1 MKKYTIATLDV
12 WGNTKEGFEVNDVFK
27 TSDCI
32 ELPENFTDNDVVK
45 ALKDV
50 GYLNKSCQQRW
61 INIDGD
67 ECLMFVEQA
76 STWEPLFYLYLKED

>member
-1 MKKYTIATLDV
+1 MKNYSIATLDV
-12 WGNTKEGFEVNDVFK
+12 WGNASEGFEVNDVFK

-50 GYLNKSCQQRW
+50 VYIVTGKQIGRAH
-61 INIDGD
+61 
-67 ECLMFVEQA
+67 V
-76 STWEPLFYLYLKED
+76 